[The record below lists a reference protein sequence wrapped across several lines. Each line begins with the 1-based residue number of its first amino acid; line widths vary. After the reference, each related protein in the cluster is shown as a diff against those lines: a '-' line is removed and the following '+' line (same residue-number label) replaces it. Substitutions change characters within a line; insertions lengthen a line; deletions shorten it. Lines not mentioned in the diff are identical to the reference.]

1 LITIGARRIAAAL
14 AVAFV
19 LSVGAAA
26 CGGEDERKS
35 TLRPPTPINVAVE
48 IGEQRISAS
57 PSGFGAGPIVLIAS
71 NQSNTSHT
79 LRIEGPRV
87 RQSLGPIN
95 PQDTA
100 TLKVSVNTGELTLST
115 DSSASVKPAKLT
127 VGPKRP
133 SAQNKLTQP

>member
-1 LITIGARRIAAAL
+1 LTTIGARRIAAAL
-14 AVAFV
+14 AVGLV
-19 LSVGAAA
+19 PSLGAAA
-26 CGGEDERKS
+26 CGGESERTS

-48 IGEQRISAS
+48 IGEQRISSS
-57 PSGFGAGPIVLIAS
+57 PSEFGAGPIVLIAS

-79 LRIEGPRV
+79 LRIEGQQV

-100 TLKVSVNTGELTLST
+100 TLKVSVNSGELTLST

>member
-1 LITIGARRIAAAL
+1 
-14 AVAFV
+14 V
-19 LSVGAAA
+19 
-26 CGGEDERKS
+26 
-35 TLRPPTPINVAVE
+35 
-48 IGEQRISAS
+48 IGEKRISVS
-57 PSGFGAGPIVLIAS
+57 PSDFGAGPIVLIAS

-79 LRIEGPRV
+79 LRIEGTRL

>member
-1 LITIGARRIAAAL
+1 LTTIRVWRIDAALAAAL
-14 AVAFV
+14 A
-19 LSVGAAA
+19 LSLGATA
-26 CGGEDERKS
+26 CGGEDERTS
-35 TLRPPTPINVAVE
+35 TLRPPSPINIAVV
-48 IGEQRISAS
+48 IGEKRISVS
-57 PSGFGAGPIVLIAS
+57 PSDFGAGPIVLIAS

-79 LRIEGPRV
+79 LRIEGTRL

>member
-1 LITIGARRIAAAL
+1 LTTIRVWRIDAALAAAL
-14 AVAFV
+14 A
-19 LSVGAAA
+19 LSLGATA
-26 CGGEDERKS
+26 CGGEDERTS
-35 TLRPPTPINVAVE
+35 TLRPPSPINIAVV
-48 IGEQRISAS
+48 IGEKRISVS
-57 PSGFGAGPIVLIAS
+57 PSDFGAGPIVLIAS

-79 LRIEGPRV
+79 LRIEGTRV